1 MICLSQVIMALIDFF
16 KSRNESHR
24 FVVLAPTG
32 TAAALLHGLTYH
44 SFLGVPIDGQPAL
57 RNEMTSNSLVQA
69 RLDRVEYIFLDEV
82 SMVLCDNNYK
92 SSAPLPRA
100 LNEFDL
106 PYGGINMIF
115 SRDFA
120 QLSPVF
126 GSALYSGTVGTK
138 LISHRTIQG
147 QKAAIGKALWHQV
160 TTIGILDIIILQL
173 ILELCRV
180 SECYRFH
187 MNIILGPRTVGKT
200 HKLPYTSFSH
210 HIPSSQ
216 L

>member
-1 MICLSQVIMALIDFF
+1 VTIITRAV
-16 KSRNESHR
+16 
-24 FVVLAPTG
+24 
-32 TAAALLHGLTYH
+32 
-44 SFLGVPIDGQPAL
+44 
-57 RNEMTSNSLVQA
+57 
-69 RLDRVEYIFLDEV
+69 
-82 SMVLCDNNYK
+82 
-92 SSAPLPRA
+92 APLPRA

-120 QLSPVF
+120 RLSPVF

-138 LISHRTIQG
+138 LISHKTIQG

-173 ILELCRV
+173 ILELCRM

-187 MNIILGPRTVGKT
+187 VNIILGPQNCWENPQ
-200 HKLPYTSFSH
+200 KLPYTSFSH